1 MNKSKSSTNALKI
14 GKNIDDDYTPYFE
27 KDKKVAFKRWTKE
40 EHLAYI
46 EILGEIMKGEQVETT
61 KGDRI
66 FKKISD
72 KVKSKDN
79 LQCRCHHN
87 KMLEKFN
94 GLDGILDSSKRNLD
108 L

>member
-1 MNKSKSSTNALKI
+1 MSTDFLKAE
-14 GKNIDDDYTPYFE
+14 KNLDEEYVPYFE
-27 KDKKVAFKRWTKE
+27 KDKKVAFKKWTKE
-40 EHLAYI
+40 EHLVYI
-46 EILGEIMKGEQVETT
+46 ESLSEITNKGENVETT

-87 KMLEKFN
+87 KMLQKYN
-94 GLDGILDSSKRNLD
+94 GILGILSTFDP
-108 L
+108 